1 MKVHS
6 SQVQPVSA
14 FKAGFSKALKPA
26 HASVPESKNAFLSE
40 GLKNHRTLHTLQG
53 ADIYFSSQSTRAKL
67 DRFLEDPQARYLM
80 FHFVREQTFPLGHL
94 PKDSSTLLLSKTTTP
109 APLPSAEKS
118 ATPQPEAIARPEEQ
132 HVQLHWL
139 HYTPLTEPTLL
150 AQAQTLDFDS
160 AQERLQE
167 KHVAYIP
174 ATGDMIAQPV
184 VQQAQQDKGLPTHP
198 GVAGMGILSG
208 ALKHH
213 IVEKSRPWAEKLH
226 QVIRTLLPNGS
237 LGPLT
242 FHADGRITFLNRWT
256 FQPSRY
262 WEDPQG
268 HAVKPYTLTRLP
280 NGMLVQVL
288 NKQTLGTYPVAEGV
302 FRKALKE
309 RILSEIETVE
319 KQRFVLLADPQT
331 AACKPQPVVES
342 EKAFGSFTPVKLAG
356 TPVWPAAPRTDN
368 PFALNVSAAYSPFH
382 STGLVSASP
391 PLET

>member
-1 MKVHS
+1 VKVHS
-6 SQVQPVSA
+6 SQVQPFSA
-14 FKAGFSKALKPA
+14 FQAGGSTVLKPA
-26 HASVPESKNAFLSE
+26 HASAPESKDVFLSG
-40 GLKNHRTLHTLQG
+40 GLKHQRTLHTLQG

-80 FHFVREQTFPLGHL
+80 FHFVREQTFPLGQL
-94 PKDSSTLLLSKTTTP
+94 PKDSSTLVLAKTASPEPLS
-109 APLPSAEKS
+109 SAGKS
-118 ATPQPEAIARPEEQ
+118 ATPRPEVNAPPAEQ

-139 HYTPLTEPTLL
+139 HYTPLTEPSLL

-160 AQERLQE
+160 SQERLQE

-184 VQQAQQDKGLPTHP
+184 VQRAQQDKGLPAHV
-198 GVAGMGILSG
+198 GLAGAGLLSG

-226 QVIRTLLPNGS
+226 QVIRALLPNGTF
-237 LGPLT
+237 GPLT
-242 FHADGRITFLNRWT
+242 FQADGRITFLNRWT

-262 WEDPQG
+262 WEDTQG

-280 NGMLVQVL
+280 NGLLVQVL
-288 NKQTLGTYPVAEGV
+288 NKQTLGTYPVAEGL

-319 KQRFVLLADPQT
+319 KQRFVLLADPQ
-331 AACKPQPVVES
+331 AACEPLPVTELEQSSVPPS
-342 EKAFGSFTPVKLAG
+342 VPLMMGGA
-356 TPVWPAAPRTDN
+356 PVWPAPRTEN
-368 PFALNVSAAYSPFH
+368 PFAINVSAAYTPFH
-382 STGLVSASP
+382 STGMVSASP